1 MELIST
7 NNEHDLMIHNDISTC
22 NTTSNGLRCGL
33 LTSQRLSRGTLILF
47 VISSEVAKTHYNVR
61 CTEKNIKELTIDN
74 ANGLREVTVIS

>member
-7 NNEHDLMIHNDISTC
+7 NNEHDLMLHISTC

>member
-7 NNEHDLMIHNDISTC
+7 NNEHDLMIHISTC
-22 NTTSNGLRCGL
+22 NTTSNGPRCGL

-47 VISSEVAKTHYNVR
+47 VISSAVAKTHYNVR
-61 CTEKNIKELTIDN
+61 CTEKNIKELTIVN